1 MAGNSQRRG
10 ARRTVGS
17 KKGPTVGSGA
27 QRRKGLVGKGPTPA
41 AVDRP
46 GHPAARRAKS
56 KDRAADDARRGSGRG
71 KGGGQ
76 KRPRDLVA
84 GRNPVVEALRART
97 PAVEML
103 VQQRID
109 LDERVQEA
117 VTLADQQALPVKE
130 VPRST
135 IDDVAGDV
143 THQGLVLIT
152 QPFQYTELD
161 TLLQTDNPLWVVLDH
176 VTDPH
181 NLGAIA
187 RSAAA
192 FGATA
197 LLVPQRRSA
206 PVTPAAWRTSA
217 GALARLPVCHIGNVA
232 QTLQMLQDNGC
243 FCVGLE
249 ADSPHGL
256 QELARLADG
265 PVALVIG
272 AEGRGLGPLLAK
284 RCDLLVSIPMTAA
297 TESLNASVAAGI
309 ALHWVAHRRTIATE

>member
-10 ARRTVGS
+10 ARRTAGT

-27 QRRKGLVGKGPTPA
+27 QRRKGLAGKGPTPA
-41 AVDRP
+41 AADRP
-46 GHPAARRAKS
+46 GHPAARREKS
-56 KDRAADDARRGSGRG
+56 KQRAQGRSKPRGESR
-71 KGGGQ
+71 K
-76 KRPRDLVA
+76 DFVA

-97 PAVEML
+97 PARELV

-109 LDERVQEA
+109 LDPRVQEA
-117 VTLADQQALPVKE
+117 VTLADQQGVVVRE
-130 VPRST
+130 VSRQAVEEIT
-135 IDDVAGDV
+135 GDV
-143 THQGLVLIT
+143 VHQGLVLLT
-152 QPFQYTELD
+152 TPFEYTALDSLLD
-161 TLLQTDNPLWVVLDH
+161 TENPLWVVLDH

-197 LLVPQRRSA
+197 MLIPQRRSA
-206 PVTPAAWRTSA
+206 PVTAAAWRTSA
-217 GALARLPVCHIGNVA
+217 GALARLPVCQIGNVA
-232 QTLQMLQDNGC
+232 QTLEMLQQRGS

-256 QELARLADG
+256 EDLARLADG

-284 RCDLLVSIPMTAA
+284 RCDLLVSIPMTTA

-309 ALHWVAHRRTIATE
+309 ALHWVANRRRLETGEGSG